1 MCQEQSEALEWQARA
16 AEWRAKARQVQNRS
30 AEYLWDE
37 NKKAMFP
44 RDKDGE
50 MIYSLT
56 QENIKC
62 MYAGLFTQDMADT
75 FIKEHLLNPA
85 EFWTPYPLPGIAAND
100 PYFHVNEEYS
110 NCAEALK
117 ASGNAGH
124 DINDNSWSGPLAGLT
139 YQRSIAAM
147 LNYGHHSETLLI
159 GKKVLELVAQAGA
172 FVQNYN
178 PFTGSFTPQSMNGY
192 GPTVLS
198 VLEYISLL
206 YGVNVAKERV
216 LWTAVGENFEYT
228 QKLGDKE
235 YTLQNCDG
243 TMTALCNGNRVF
255 ACTDNVRIETDM
267 EGRIQAIYGIAE
279 QKEHLVLQYEGLVL
293 EADIKPNEE
302 WQIREDALVKIKEIP
317 FDYTAV

>member
-1 MCQEQSEALEWQARA
+1 
-16 AEWRAKARQVQNRS
+16 
-30 AEYLWDE
+30 
-37 NKKAMFP
+37 
-44 RDKDGE
+44 
-50 MIYSLT
+50 
-56 QENIKC
+56 
-62 MYAGLFTQDMADT
+62 MADT

-85 EFWTPYPLPGIAAND
+85 EFWTPYPLPSSAAND

-147 LNYGHHSETLLI
+147 LNYGHHGETLLI

-216 LWTAVGENFEYT
+216 LWTAAGENFEYT

-255 ACTDNVRIETDM
+255 TCTDNVRIETDM

>member
-1 MCQEQSEALEWQARA
+1 
-16 AEWRAKARQVQNRS
+16 
-30 AEYLWDE
+30 
-37 NKKAMFP
+37 
-44 RDKDGE
+44 
-50 MIYSLT
+50 
-56 QENIKC
+56 
-62 MYAGLFTQDMADT
+62 
-75 FIKEHLLNPA
+75 
-85 EFWTPYPLPGIAAND
+85 LPSIAAND
-100 PYFHVNEEYS
+100 SYFHVNEEHS

-216 LWTAVGENFEYT
+216 LWTAAGENFEYT